1 MCFSKGMVPD
11 DAVEALAGSLGKK
24 EADPEDG
31 KPVEDKVKVRA
42 ANTLLERNYPSLL

>member
-1 MCFSKGMVPD
+1 MVPD

-31 KPVEDKVKVRA
+31 KPVEDKVKVIA
-42 ANTLLERNYPSLL
+42 AQSLPESSCD

>member
-1 MCFSKGMVPD
+1 MPD

-31 KPVEDKVKVRA
+31 KPVEDKVKVIA
-42 ANTLLERNYPSLL
+42 AQSFPENSCY